1 MIEIIRKLFDKGFA
15 YKAEDGSVYFSIAKF
30 PEYGKLAHINLDGM
44 RPGAR
49 VKHDE
54 YAKESVADFALW
66 KAYDEQDGP
75 VAWDSPWGRG
85 RPGWH
90 IECSAMSGKYLGPR
104 FDIHCGGIDNM
115 FPHHEDEIA
124 QSEAANGCRFVNYWL
139 HNAHLIVDGEKM
151 SKSAGN
157 FFTLR
162 DVQQRGYSGREVRWV
177 LLGTHYRQ
185 TLNFSFRECDAARAA
200 LARVDDFVRRL
211 NEARGQADVGM
222 APVAERLAQ
231 AQAVFRASIEDDLNT
246 SGALGA
252 LFDLVRDINRMM
264 DAGQCAGAAAGHV
277 LDQLRDFD
285 KILACLDVDREEAV
299 PADIQALANERQA
312 ARKAKDFA
320 RADAARNRLL
330 ELGWIVEDTPKGPRV
345 KRKP

>member
-1 MIEIIRKLFDKGFA
+1 
-15 YKAEDGSVYFSIAKF
+15 
-30 PEYGKLAHINLDGM
+30 
-44 RPGAR
+44 
-49 VKHDE
+49 
-54 YAKESVADFALW
+54 
-66 KAYDEQDGP
+66 
-75 VAWDSPWGRG
+75 
-85 RPGWH
+85 
-90 IECSAMSGKYLGPR
+90 
-104 FDIHCGGIDNM
+104 
-115 FPHHEDEIA
+115 
-124 QSEAANGCRFVNYWL
+124 
-139 HNAHLIVDGEKM
+139 
-151 SKSAGN
+151 
-157 FFTLR
+157 
-162 DVQQRGYSGREVRWV
+162 
-177 LLGTHYRQ
+177 
-185 TLNFSFRECDAARAA
+185 
-200 LARVDDFVRRL
+200 
-211 NEARGQADVGM
+211 
-222 APVAERLAQ
+222 
-231 AQAVFRASIEDDLNT
+231 VFRASIEDDLNT